1 MNFIDTKRIIK
12 SASRL
17 GVTELV
23 FRKDSYNELM
33 NLIRAN
39 IYDMDFRL
47 ALLLEEDQ
55 GISFFGVKVTKEQ

>member
-33 NLIRAN
+33 DLIRTN
-39 IYDMDFRL
+39 TYDGGLHL
-47 ALLLEEDQ
+47 AVLPEEYRSV
-55 GISFFGVKVTKEQ
+55 SFFGVKVTKEQ